1 MYYCQRTG
9 TTPQDSIVTQ
19 LAASPDRP
27 CRANVTFSSTSSEL
41 ECIYLEMGSTT
52 SSLPNV

>member
-9 TTPQDSIVTQ
+9 TTPQDSIITQ

-27 CRANVTFSSTSSEL
+27 CRANVTFSLTSSEL